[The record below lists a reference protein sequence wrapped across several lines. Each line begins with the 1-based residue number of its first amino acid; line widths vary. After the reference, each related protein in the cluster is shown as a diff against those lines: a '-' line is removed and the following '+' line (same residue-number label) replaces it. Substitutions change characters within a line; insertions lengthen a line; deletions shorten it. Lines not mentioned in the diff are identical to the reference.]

1 LSLQDKGIEVTLYQ
15 SQRDDILV
23 KLNPLLMAKS
33 QRDDMLR
40 KSFSS
45 LPLSQNR
52 ANAVKNGL
60 VQRGID
66 KDRIIAKGYGET
78 KPVASNTTEA
88 GKQKNRRTEVRIL
101 EE

>member
-52 ANAVKNGL
+52 ANAVKNWL

>member
-88 GKQKNRRTEVRIL
+88 VKQKNRRTEVRIL

>member
-1 LSLQDKGIEVTLYQ
+1 
-15 SQRDDILV
+15 
-23 KLNPLLMAKS
+23 MAKS

-52 ANAVKNGL
+52 ANAVKNWL